1 MSYFDFLKGGGIDKN
16 ELKDLIREV
25 VKEELKESGQTTREQ
40 EDKIGFEL
48 HKRWVSMQMED
59 MQKGGTGNVRPFESL
74 EEELEWRKELLRTI

>member
-25 VKEELKESGQTTREQ
+25 VKEELKDSGQPTREQ
-40 EDKIGFEL
+40 EDKLGFAL

-59 MQKGGTGNVRPFESL
+59 MQKGGTGNVKPFKSL
-74 EEELEWRKELLRTI
+74 EEEEEWKRELLKTI